1 MNEYLS
7 YIILGLVQGLTEF
20 LPVSSSGHLLLL
32 ESLGVGEPSVLNNLI
47 LHCATL
53 LVVVIAY
60 GKKLIA
66 LFCHPTCPQAR
77 FLLIATVPTAACAA
91 AIRYFLL
98 DTSGFLPFFFA
109 LNSFV
114 LLLPR
119 FLGPTTPLL
128 TRAPSK
134 ALFVGLMQGFACFPG
149 LSRSGS
155 TSTALILSGCP
166 REKTAEYSFLLSIP
180 IILGSSIVE
189 LTSGVSGSVSF
200 AVLPGVAVA
209 FLSGLFALK
218 FFSKI
223 LEKGRLHLFSL
234 YTIALSGLSFFLLF
248 G

>member
-32 ESLGVGEPSVLNNLI
+32 ESLGVGEPSIINNLV

-53 LVVVIAY
+53 LVVLIAY
-60 GKKLIA
+60 GKKIIA

-77 FLLIATVPTAACAA
+77 FLLIATLPTAACAA
-91 AIRYFLL
+91 AIRYFLP
-98 DTSGFLPFFFA
+98 DTASFLPFFFA

-119 FLGPTTPLL
+119 FFGPTTPLL

-134 ALFVGLMQGFACFPG
+134 ALFVGLMQGLACFPG

-155 TSTALILSGCP
+155 TSSALLIAGCP
-166 REKTAEYSFLLSIP
+166 RDDTAEYSFLLSIP

-189 LTSGVSGSVSF
+189 LSGGAAQELTL
-200 AVLPGVAVA
+200 AVLPGAAVA
-209 FLSGLFALK
+209 FVSGLLALK

-223 LEKGRLHLFSL
+223 LKKGRLYLFSV
-234 YTIALSGLSFFLLF
+234 YTLVLSGLSFFLLF